1 MTFEQTTTPDDPPV
15 DGDGPGIDGLSRNLP
30 YLRRYARA
38 ITGSQSRGDRL
49 VQTMLEAAVH
59 DPALLARIAQSRV
72 ALYRTFSERA
82 AAGEPATPSQLARV
96 PTRARHALLLNRL
109 EDFSLAET
117 AAILDVDE
125 AQARALV
132 SEALDDIASEE
143 SADVLVIEDEPLI
156 AAHLMAIVA
165 DAGHRPLAH
174 ATTATA
180 AREAFERYRPALVL
194 SDVQLADG
202 SSGID
207 AVEDILRLAPVPV
220 IFVTGYPEKLL
231 TGEGPEPAFLIRKPF
246 RDETIHATISQ
257 ALFFGARLAG

>member
-72 ALYRTFSERA
+72 ALYRTFSNGPRPGSRQRHRSWPA
-82 AAGEPATPSQLARV
+82 FRPGPATRFCSTGWRISPCRNCRHSRGRSAS
-96 PTRARHALLLNRL
+96 PRAGFR
-109 EDFSLAET
+109 S
-117 AAILDVDE
+117 
-125 AQARALV
+125 
-132 SEALDDIASEE
+132 SDDIAREE

-220 IFVTGYPEKLL
+220 IFVTGYPETAHRRKAR
-231 TGEGPEPAFLIRKPF
+231 TGLPDPQAIPRRGDPCHDQSGAFL
-246 RDETIHATISQ
+246 
-257 ALFFGARLAG
+257 

>member
-72 ALYRTFSERA
+72 ALYRTFSNGPRPGSRQRHRSWPA
-82 AAGEPATPSQLARV
+82 FRPGPATRFCSTGWRISPCRNC
-96 PTRARHALLLNRL
+96 RHSRL
-109 EDFSLAET
+109 
-117 AAILDVDE
+117 DE

-132 SEALDDIASEE
+132 SEALDDIAREE

-246 RDETIHATISQ
+246 RDEAIHATISQ
-257 ALFFGARLAG
+257 ALFFRARLAG

>member
-1 MTFEQTTTPDDPPV
+1 LPKLPPFST
-15 DGDGPGIDGLSRNLP
+15 GRSASP
-30 YLRRYARA
+30 RA
-38 ITGSQSRGDRL
+38 GFRSS
-49 VQTMLEAAVH
+49 
-59 DPALLARIAQSRV
+59 
-72 ALYRTFSERA
+72 
-82 AAGEPATPSQLARV
+82 
-96 PTRARHALLLNRL
+96 
-109 EDFSLAET
+109 
-117 AAILDVDE
+117 
-125 AQARALV
+125 
-132 SEALDDIASEE
+132 DDIAREE

-246 RDETIHATISQ
+246 RDEAIHATISQ
-257 ALFFGARLAG
+257 ALFFERDWQDEPQRTQSVRQDLFRAPITQVQDAPATASGTAGVEPSHQGLLRSGRQRADPDSFVSYGRPRPCCEEGGSLAEMTRGDRADGRLPTQGKHRPGSGPGRH